1 MWVLSRRKRLHEGD
15 HIMAAATAAA
25 IVSVVAAGAGVQQQ
39 RQATKQQEKASKQQ
53 RRLEE
58 FKAARAKRKEVRQ
71 QRVLQAQLE
80 QQAVTTGTTGS
91 SGVAGGIAGV
101 QQQTASNI
109 ANIGVQQSFGR
120 SISGR
125 LQKAADFRS
134 NAATFQ
140 AVSGVASSFAG
151 SKGFEDLGSEIFGE

>member
-1 MWVLSRRKRLHEGD
+1 MIIGRSWDYEECIKQD
-15 HIMAAATAAA
+15 PATAAV
-25 IVSVVAAGAGVQQQ
+25 IAAVGVGTSVQQQ

-58 FKAARAKRKEVRQ
+58 LQAARAKRKQVRQ

-80 QQAVTTGTTGS
+80 QQAVATGTTGS

-134 NAATFQ
+134 NAATAQ
-140 AVSGVASSFAG
+140 AISSVATTFAG
-151 SKGFEDLGSEIFGE
+151 PEGFEDLGSTIFGEK

>member
-1 MWVLSRRKRLHEGD
+1 MIIGRSWDYEECIKQDGGITAAIIAGVG
-15 HIMAAATAAA
+15 AAT
-25 IVSVVAAGAGVQQQ
+25 SVQQQ
-39 RQATKQQEKASKQQ
+39 RQASKQQEKASRSQK
-53 RRLEE
+53 RLEE
-58 FKAARAKRKEVRQ
+58 FKAARAKRKQVRQ

-80 QQAVTTGTTGS
+80 QQAVATGTTGS

-134 NAATFQ
+134 NAATAQ
-140 AVSGVASSFAG
+140 AIGSVATTFAG
-151 SKGFEDLGSEIFGE
+151 SKGFEDLGSKIFGE